1 MKTLCSKCI
10 FADNFDSLEPCA
22 MNIIGRIRTK
32 YRIETDKDDLNI
44 INDYRCLYGFDLDT
58 YEKNKEQ
65 IGGLDK
71 LTAEI
76 YKRCEVPYYLVL
88 FATEASLDHL
98 ISNIKTLSIKP
109 KYLSIILFA
118 NNNTSMTISKLK
130 TELTDICEWKLHNF
144 LDEESKEKALNIVFD
159 TNKNKNNSEYA
170 WIIDSEIV
178 QDLDKQIA
186 DINEIMT
193 ITKPKAYMLCKT
205 KNFSLD
211 GLFISFNNLRSL
223 CKENERLISEGIQS
237 NSSEILISNYC

>member
-10 FADNFDSLEPCA
+10 FADNFDSPEPCA
-22 MNIIGRIRTK
+22 MNIVERIRNK
-32 YRIETDKDDLNI
+32 YSIEPDEDGLNI
-44 INDYRCLYGFDLDT
+44 IHDYKCLYGFDLAT

-76 YKRCEVPYYLVL
+76 YKRCEIPYYMVL

-98 ISNIKTLSIKP
+98 ISNIKNLSIKP
-109 KYLSIILFA
+109 KYLSVILFA
-118 NNNTSMTISKLK
+118 SNNTSLVIDKLK
-130 TELTDICEWKLHNF
+130 TELSDLCEWKLHNF
-144 LDEESKEKALNIVFD
+144 LDSEPKEKALNIVFD

-170 WIIDSEIV
+170 WIIDSEMA

-193 ITKPKAYMLCKT
+193 ITKPKAHMLCRT

-211 GLFISFNNLRSL
+211 GLFISFANLRSL
-223 CKENERLISEGIQS
+223 CKENERLISEGIRS

>member
-10 FADNFDSLEPCA
+10 FADNFDASEPCA
-22 MNIIGRIRTK
+22 MNIVERIRGK
-32 YRIETDKDDLNI
+32 YSIETDGDGFNI
-44 INDYRCLYGFDLDT
+44 INDYRCLYGFDLVT
-58 YEKNKEQ
+58 YDKNKEQ

-76 YKRCEVPYYLVL
+76 YRRCEVPYYMVL

-98 ISNIKTLSIKP
+98 IANIKNLSIKP
-109 KYLSIILFA
+109 KYLSVILFS
-118 NNNTSMTISKLK
+118 NNNTSLIISKLK

-144 LDEESKEKALNIVFD
+144 LDEEPKEKALNIVFD

-170 WIIDSEIV
+170 WIIDSEMV

-193 ITKPKAYMLCKT
+193 ITKPKAHMLCRT

-211 GLFISFNNLRSL
+211 GLFISFTNLRSL
-223 CKENERLISEGIQS
+223 CRENERLISEGIKS

>member
-10 FADNFDSLEPCA
+10 FADNFDASEPCA
-22 MNIIGRIRTK
+22 MNIVERVRGTHS
-32 YRIETDKDDLNI
+32 IETDGDGFNI
-44 INDYRCLYGFDLDT
+44 INDYRCLYGFDLVT
-58 YEKNKEQ
+58 YDKNKEQ

-76 YKRCEVPYYLVL
+76 YRRCEVPYYMVL

-98 ISNIKTLSIKP
+98 IANIKNLSIKP
-109 KYLSIILFA
+109 KYLSVILFSS
-118 NNNTSMTISKLK
+118 NNTSLIIDKLK
-130 TELTDICEWKLHNF
+130 TELTDFCEWKLHNF
-144 LDEESKEKALNIVFD
+144 LDEEPKEKALNIVFD

-170 WIIDSEIV
+170 WIIDSEMV

-193 ITKPKAYMLCKT
+193 ITKPKAHMLCRT

-211 GLFISFNNLRSL
+211 GLFISFTNLRSL
-223 CKENERLISEGIQS
+223 CRENERLISEGIKS

>member
-10 FADNFDSLEPCA
+10 FADNFDASEPCA
-22 MNIIGRIRTK
+22 MNIIERIRGK
-32 YRIETDKDDLNI
+32 YSIETDGDGFNI
-44 INDYRCLYGFDLDT
+44 INDYRCLYGFDLVT
-58 YEKNKEQ
+58 YDKNKEQ

-76 YKRCEVPYYLVL
+76 YRRCEVPYYMVL

-98 ISNIKTLSIKP
+98 LINIKNLSIKP
-109 KYLSIILFA
+109 KYLSIILFS
-118 NNNTSMTISKLK
+118 NNNTSLIIGKLK
-130 TELTDICEWKLHNF
+130 AELTDFCEWKLHNF
-144 LDEESKEKALNIVFD
+144 LDEEPKEKALNIVFD

-170 WIIDSEIV
+170 WIIDSEMV

-193 ITKPKAYMLCKT
+193 ITKPKAHMLCRT
-205 KNFSLD
+205 KNFLLD
-211 GLFISFNNLRSL
+211 GLFISFDNLRSL
-223 CKENERLISEGIQS
+223 CRENERLISEGIKS

>member
-10 FADNFDSLEPCA
+10 FADNFDSSEPCA
-22 MNIIGRIRTK
+22 MNIIERIRGK
-32 YRIETDKDDLNI
+32 YSIETDGDGFNI
-44 INDYRCLYGFDLDT
+44 INDYRCLYGFDLVT
-58 YEKNKEQ
+58 YDKHKEQ

-76 YKRCEVPYYLVL
+76 YKRCEVPYYMVL

-98 ISNIKTLSIKP
+98 LINIKNLSIKP
-109 KYLSIILFA
+109 KYLSIILFS
-118 NNNTSMTISKLK
+118 NNNTSLIIGKLK
-130 TELTDICEWKLHNF
+130 AELTDFCEWKLHNF
-144 LDEESKEKALNIVFD
+144 LDEEPKEKALNIVFD

-170 WIIDSEIV
+170 WIIDSEMV

-193 ITKPKAYMLCKT
+193 ITKPKAHMLCRT
-205 KNFSLD
+205 KNFLLD
-211 GLFISFNNLRSL
+211 GLFISFDNLRSL
-223 CKENERLISEGIQS
+223 CRENERLISEGIKS